1 VQSFVALP
9 GSPSAPAL
17 RRRRHRRL
25 AKFMKSKNQFL
36 SQFSTDRGVRFGGRK
51 HSAGGYSIYHLKH
64 TAARSYHLAE
74 THTSK
79 TIMCI
84 RAALLAAVAAF
95 AGPATAAPLAPSAAA
110 APVVT
115 PLFVPTARHPCFRQ
129 PAILSAGDTILA
141 FAENRNVSACAPE
154 LESTRPGEPEP
165 GGLSAPMEVGSML
178 LRRSTDGGETWLPM
192 QSLLAGNIDF
202 YTVAYD
208 AKSHTVWLMVASKGT
223 AVLSSKDSGATWE
236 TMPHLDPETLSRP
249 PIHVSGPAVGHGI
262 QVRAH
267 VPLLPKALAAGA
279 RDPLHACGSCQLLGG
294 LTSVAA
300 TPTPPRIA
308 RRSTRRCA
316 RAALARTPVRTRSPF
331 PQLPCGKHQ
340 RFTKTCSA
348 EKTQGKLT
356 KPDRFRMQGG
366 SCFRSSA
373 QTPPQTAPT
382 EVRNAPPFYSP
393 CLKNENTFCLSVCS
407 MKKIIC
413 QDKLG
418 TGVGKG

>member
-1 VQSFVALP
+1 MFA
-9 GSPSAPAL
+9 SAKTQ
-17 RRRRHRRL
+17 RRW
-25 AKFMKSKNQFL
+25 
-36 SQFSTDRGVRFGGRK
+36 VR
-51 HSAGGYSIYHLKH
+51 YSIYHLKH

-279 RDPLHACGSCQLLGG
+279 RDPLHACGSCQLL
-294 LTSVAA
+294 
-300 TPTPPRIA
+300 
-308 RRSTRRCA
+308 
-316 RAALARTPVRTRSPF
+316 
-331 PQLPCGKHQ
+331 
-340 RFTKTCSA
+340 
-348 EKTQGKLT
+348 E
-356 KPDRFRMQGG
+356 D
-366 SCFRSSA
+366 
-373 QTPPQTAPT
+373 
-382 EVRNAPPFYSP
+382 
-393 CLKNENTFCLSVCS
+393 
-407 MKKIIC
+407 
-413 QDKLG
+413 
-418 TGVGKG
+418 

>member
-1 VQSFVALP
+1 
-9 GSPSAPAL
+9 
-17 RRRRHRRL
+17 
-25 AKFMKSKNQFL
+25 MKSKNQFL

-267 VPLLPKALAAGA
+267 VPLLPKALAAGT
-279 RDPLHACGSCQLLGG
+279 RDPLHACGSCQLLAG

-300 TPTPPRIA
+300 TPTVSFLSFPYVCPEPVLVK
-308 RRSTRRCA
+308 RS
-316 RAALARTPVRTRSPF
+316 F
-331 PQLPCGKHQ
+331 
-340 RFTKTCSA
+340 
-348 EKTQGKLT
+348 
-356 KPDRFRMQGG
+356 
-366 SCFRSSA
+366 
-373 QTPPQTAPT
+373 
-382 EVRNAPPFYSP
+382 
-393 CLKNENTFCLSVCS
+393 
-407 MKKIIC
+407 
-413 QDKLG
+413 
-418 TGVGKG
+418 